1 MSAKRKDAFSEV
13 IVGIFML
20 AVMALLVY
28 FTVVISGVDW
38 LSGRSKVQVR
48 IAFED
53 VGGLKDHDSV
63 MYRGSKVGTVDH
75 IELTPSNLIVVAEID
90 NDVVLREGYTAGVAK
105 LSVLGG
111 NTLELKEG
119 RGEPLPLASTL
130 FLGTAPVDWMDNLA
144 GISRDVRELTGGGEL
159 KSIVTNVLA
168 ASESLKTVADRIAR
182 GEGTVGKLLSADDTV
197 YTDLRTTMTNLAA
210 VTTTIREGKGTVGR
224 LINDDGAAFEDLKRT
239 LAGAAAVADRLKNGE
254 GLAGRLLKDDD
265 PLYANLEA
273 AIGSFRKAC
282 DSMDAKATLDSANKL
297 LENLNATA
305 ERLKNGEGTI
315 GRLMADDELYNEVQG
330 LTKDVRQ
337 VIDNF
342 RDTTPISTFG
352 SLIMG
357 GL

>member
-75 IELTPSNLIVVAEID
+75 VELTPSNLIVVAEID

-265 PLYANLEA
+265 PLYANLDG
-273 AIGSFRKAC
+273 AIASFRKAC
-282 DSMDAKATLDSANKL
+282 DSMDAKVTLDSANKL